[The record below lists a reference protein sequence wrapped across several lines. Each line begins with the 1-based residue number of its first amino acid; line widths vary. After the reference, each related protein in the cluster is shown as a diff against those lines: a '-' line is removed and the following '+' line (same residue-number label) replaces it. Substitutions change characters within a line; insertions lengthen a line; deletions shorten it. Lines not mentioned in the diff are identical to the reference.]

1 MLNYVQLKEW
11 SNVNAIIQ
19 LRSKCQAMSA
29 SLQKRPKKLVTSLTC
44 QVFSVSLLLT
54 FSAIF
59 RAPYHGLWTSNEAL
73 FRRYPK
79 NLCQLKKS
87 VEWILGVFGV
97 SLAEPLLALS
107 FPCPWLPLFC
117 YFFHKIFC
125 YLDLTKNI
133 LGNSHHAS
141 LVGAPYIL
149 SEISRWTDHGKY

>member
-11 SNVNAIIQ
+11 SNVNVIIQ

-59 RAPYHGLWTSNEAL
+59 RAPYHGLRTSNEAL
-73 FRRYPK
+73 STISQKFVP
-79 NLCQLKKS
+79 
-87 VEWILGVFGV
+87 VEKIGRMNFGVFGV
-97 SLAEPLLALS
+97 SLAEPLLALL

-117 YFFHKIFC
+117 YFFHKYFC
-125 YLDLTKNI
+125 NLDLTKNI